1 MYLYITTRL
10 NQGYKVG
17 IAEDI
22 EQRQQQYTTL
32 IPNIDFHLFVQTGL
46 AEEIEKSF
54 KHKFQDFRIINTT
67 STKNMKS
74 EVYQIKL
81 KYLMMHFMNCM
92 HMSESAVVLNDNQ
105 KCFSK
110 KAYLDNKM
118 SFYLSNYYLPFKN
131 YNAKFF
137 HFSVLNKHSSW
148 IKIKIGEAD
157 VKAAKFDKNNDL
169 INHEGHLTYY
179 DFNKDDWN
187 NIIKL
192 FFEQKYETS
201 QNQFDTIIENLNIN
215 KKKEKLEGLKIA
227 PGYYLSPY
235 NRANSKLSELFFKKL
250 IDFNVLRNFS
260 AKKLQDKKGGWTSPR
275 LRFFG
280 SPYPMKDRFDIEIPE
295 NKDKLY

>member
-32 IPNIDFHLFVQTGL
+32 MPNISFHLFVQTGL

-54 KHKFQDFRIINTT
+54 KHKFQDFRVINMT
-67 STKNMKS
+67 STKHMKS
-74 EVYQIKL
+74 EVYQVKL

-92 HMSESAVVLNDNQ
+92 HMKESAVVLNDNK

-110 KAYLDNKM
+110 KAYLDNKI

-131 YNAKFF
+131 YNAKFT
-137 HFSVLNKHSSW
+137 HFNIPSRHSSW

-157 VKAAKFDKNNDL
+157 VKAAKFDKNNNI

-179 DFNKDDWN
+179 DFNKDDWHN
-187 NIIKL
+187 VVRL

-201 QNQFDTIIENLNIN
+201 LNKFDAIIESLNIN
-215 KKKEKLEGLKIA
+215 KKKEKLEGIMT
-227 PGYYLSPY
+227 PISYLSPFD
-235 NRANSKLSELFFKKL
+235 RAQSRLSELFFKKL
-250 IDFNVLRNFS
+250 INLNVLRNYS
-260 AKKLQDKKGGWTSPR
+260 EKQLQDRGGWTSPR

-280 SPYPMKDRFDIEIPE
+280 KVYPAKDKFDLEIPE
-295 NKDKLY
+295 RTDKLV